1 MVKVKPKVNSESK
14 LSNYHSPL
22 RYPGGKSKLTEYVKA
37 LFRHN
42 GLMDG
47 HYVEPYA
54 GGASVALELVIQE
67 FASHIHINDID
78 PSVWSFW
85 HSVLNDTEKLCHLIS
100 ITPVTMK
107 SWFEQKDIQKNKVN
121 ADPLS
126 LGFSTFFLNRTNRS
140 GILKAG
146 VIGGKNQDGNFKIDA
161 RYQKRELIKRIEMV
175 AEHRDR
181 ISLYNLDAVKLL
193 NTIVPELPDR
203 TLIYLDPPYYVK
215 GGDLYEH
222 HYKHEDHASVAE
234 AALRVR
240 QHCMVSYDD
249 VPAIRNLY
257 KEFQSISYS
266 LNYCAQNRYRGTEAI
281 FLNKTL
287 ECPGLRASMQAA

>member
-1 MVKVKPKVNSESK
+1 MSSFN
-14 LSNYHSPL
+14 SPL
-22 RYPGGKSKLTEYVKA
+22 RYPGGKNKLTEYVKA

-42 GLMDG
+42 SLMDG
-47 HYVEPYA
+47 QYVEPYA
-54 GGASVALELVIQE
+54 GGASVALELLIQE
-67 FASHIHINDID
+67 FASHVHINDID

-85 HSVLNDTEKLCHLIS
+85 NAVLNETEGLCNLIS
-100 ITPVTMK
+100 ATPVTME
-107 SWFEQKDIQKNKVN
+107 SWYEQREIQKNKIN
-121 ADPLS
+121 SDTLS

-161 RYQKRELIKRIEMV
+161 RFQKNELIRRIQV
-175 AEHRDR
+175 IAEHRDK
-181 ISLYNLDAVKLL
+181 ISLYQLDAVDLL
-193 NTIVPELPDR
+193 ETIVPKLPDN
-203 TLIYLDPPYYVK
+203 TLVYLDPPYYVK

-222 HYKHEDHASVAE
+222 HYKHEDHAAVA
-234 AALRVR
+234 AAASRIR

-249 VPAIRNLY
+249 VPEIRALY
-257 KEFQSISYS
+257 KKFQYVSYS

-281 FLNKTL
+281 FLDQSL

>member
-1 MVKVKPKVNSESK
+1 MSS
-14 LSNYHSPL
+14 YHSPL
-22 RYPGGKSKLTEYVKA
+22 RYPGGKTKLTEYVKA

-42 GLMDG
+42 KLMDG

-54 GGASVALELVIQE
+54 GGASIALELVIQE
-67 FASHIHINDID
+67 FASHVHINDID
-78 PSVWSFW
+78 PSVWAFW
-85 HSVLNDTEKLCHLIS
+85 HSVLNDSENLCSKIS
-100 ITPVTMK
+100 NTAVNMT
-107 SWFEQKDIQKNKVN
+107 SWFEQKEIQKNKKSVDTL
-121 ADPLS
+121 A

-161 RYQKRELIKRIEMV
+161 RFKKEELIRRIELIS
-175 AEHRDR
+175 ENRSK
-181 ISLYNLDAVKLL
+181 ISLYNLDAIELL
-193 NTIVPELPDR
+193 SDIVPKLPKK
-203 TLIYLDPPYYVK
+203 TLVYLDPPYYIK

-222 HYKHEDHASVAE
+222 HYKHDDHAAVAR
-234 AALRVR
+234 AALAIT

-249 VPAIRNLY
+249 VPQIRELY
-257 KEFQSISYS
+257 KDFQSVSYS

-281 FLNKTL
+281 FLDNSL